1 MNSPLPGQSAGF
13 YFAHTTDPA
22 IFGNTLTAGIV
33 GAPTIVSGSMPAS
46 YTKSVLTNWLQGGTD
61 PIVAKGPD
69 TPGSAPTPTWWERLF
84 GMDPNKLQ
92 GTATPELGVV
102 WNVVVAVLAVGV
114 VWIGIK
120 VLTGAGK

>member
-13 YFAHTTDPA
+13 YFANANDPA

-33 GAPTIVSGSMPAS
+33 GAPTMLTGAMPAS

-69 TPGSAPTPTWWERLF
+69 TPGSAPRNVGIFPSLPTIPW
-84 GMDPNKLQ
+84 
-92 GTATPELGVV
+92 GTI
-102 WNVVVAVLAVGV
+102 VVAVLAVGV

-120 VLTGAGK
+120 VLTGSGR